1 MAVLRLARILP
12 FALVGLL
19 VGLAGCKLTPPT
31 DDAFEFPAVF
41 EDDFSSLKGRAWD
54 AAIRQGGKEPLARD
68 GVLKLRAED
77 AGFGVAR
84 SLVKLRKTGYYHSF
98 EARMRSSSTVD
109 ESRAEL
115 SLAYREGTKNPAPV
129 SAIWR
134 VSYAE
139 GDARWTIQP
148 VVLDEDLAAI
158 ESGPTST
165 VTAGEFAD
173 YRVELDLL
181 RGTITWRVDGS
192 LFWQTTREDMS
203 LDNQAGPAI
212 THFIGGTN
220 EVDSARAER
229 VNHAAEL
236 RFDQVRSSDRS
247 PSRVEVLF
255 SLRDVEGAPI
265 VIGRTRLGLDLLA
278 EVLENGAP
286 LDEVES
292 PVQLRGA
299 EELDLDLV
307 LVLDY
312 TESMRAAGGGTG
324 IEAMRDAARQLI
336 FDRADDHRIAV
347 VEFHDNQVG
356 DNYSTLVDFTTNKWV
371 AWNAV
376 RDYAPFHG
384 FSSAWDAI
392 DSGLELFPV
401 DPDPSRVTVLAFLS
415 DGFDTASVA
424 TPQTIID
431 KAIARDVRIFNV
443 GVENVRGVDEL
454 ELERISAETGGR
466 YYQAEQIDQLVA
478 RFDDI
483 DAELSSQYK
492 VAYVT
497 PQAGE
502 FELTLWATVNGTRV
516 LEPIQRTI
524 DGAAISGDT
533 REGLLTV
540 GPVEAA
546 SGSASFAFVADH
558 TPRRIS
564 ALRFQFDPSG
574 TPITQ
579 NDITVSVD
587 PIGPLAAWSVTRGA
601 GDWWEASGPEMG
613 FGDFGRYFEVELSN
627 IGGGGFDLPFTWDN
641 SLYSN
646 GVLFFGGDPGDLVG
660 GNWQS
665 LVSIP

>member
-1 MAVLRLARILP
+1 VLRLARILP

-19 VGLAGCKLTPPT
+19 VGQAGCKLTPPT
-31 DDAFEFPAVF
+31 DDDFDFPAVF
-41 EDDFSSLKGRAWD
+41 QDDFSSLKGRAWK
-54 AAIRQGGKEPLARD
+54 AATRQGGKEPVARD

-77 AGFGVAR
+77 EGFGVAR
-84 SLVKLRKTGYYHSF
+84 SLVELRKNGYYHAF

-115 SLAYREGTKNPAPV
+115 SLGYHEGAKNPVPV

-148 VVLDEDLAAI
+148 AVLDKDLAAI

-165 VTAGEFAD
+165 VAAGEFAD

-181 RGTITWRVDGS
+181 RGTITWWVDGS
-192 LFWQTTREDMS
+192 LFWQTTREAMS
-203 LDNQAGPAI
+203 LDNKSGPAI
-212 THFIGGTN
+212 THFIGGTT

-229 VNHAAEL
+229 LERAAEL

-255 SLRDVEGAPI
+255 SLRDVDDAPI
-265 VIGRTRLGLDLLA
+265 VIARARLGLDLVA

-292 PVQLRGA
+292 PVHLRGA

-324 IEAMRDAARQLI
+324 IETMRDAARQLI

-347 VEFHDNQVG
+347 VEFHDNQAG

-376 RDYAPFHG
+376 RDYEPFHG

-392 DSGLELFPV
+392 DSGLELFPAA
-401 DPDPSRVTVLAFLS
+401 PDSSRVTVLAFLS

-443 GVENVRGVDEL
+443 GVEDVRGVDEL
-454 ELERISAETGGR
+454 ELERISSETGGR
-466 YYQAEQIDQLVA
+466 YFQAEQIDQLVA

-497 PQAGE
+497 PQTGS
-502 FELTLWATVNGTRV
+502 FESTLWTTVNGTRV
-516 LEPIQRTI
+516 LIPIERTI
-524 DGAAISGDT
+524 DAAAISGDT
-533 REGLLTV
+533 REGLLAV

-546 SGSASFAFVADH
+546 SGNASFAFIGEH

-579 NDITVSVD
+579 DDILVSVD
-587 PIGPLAAWSVTRGA
+587 PTGPLAAWTVVRGA
-601 GDWWEASGPEMG
+601 GDWWEASGPEIG

-627 IGGGGFDLPFTWDN
+627 IGAGGFDLPFIWDN

-646 GVLFFGGDPGDLVG
+646 GVLFFGGDPGDLIG

-665 LVSIP
+665 MVSIP

>member
-1 MAVLRLARILP
+1 VLRLARILP

-212 THFIGGTN
+212 THFIGGTT

>member
-1 MAVLRLARILP
+1 MRLARILP
-12 FALVGLL
+12 FVLVGLL
-19 VGLAGCKLTPPT
+19 AGLTACKLTPPT
-31 DDAFEFPAVF
+31 DDDFEFLAVF
-41 EDDFSSLKGRAWD
+41 EDDFSTLKGRAWD
-54 AAIRQGGKEPLARD
+54 AATRQGGKEPLARD
-68 GVLKLRAED
+68 GLLKLRAED

-84 SLVKLRKTGYYHSF
+84 SLVKLRKNGYYHAF

-115 SLAYREGTKNPAPV
+115 SLAYREGAKNPDPV
-129 SAIWR
+129 SAVWR

-148 VVLDEDLAAI
+148 VVLDEDLTAI

-203 LDNQAGPAI
+203 LDNAAGPSI
-212 THFIGGTN
+212 THFIGGST

-229 VNHAAEL
+229 IDRAAEL
-236 RFDQVRSSDRS
+236 RFDQVRTSDRS
-247 PSRVEVLF
+247 PSRVETLF
-255 SLRDVEGAPI
+255 SLRDVDDTPI
-265 VIGRTRLGLDLLA
+265 VIGRTRLGLDLVA

-286 LDEVES
+286 LDDVES
-292 PVQLRGA
+292 PVHLRGA

-324 IEAMRDAARQLI
+324 IDAMRDAARRLI
-336 FDRADDHRIAV
+336 FDRADDHRVAV
-347 VEFHDNQVG
+347 VEFHDNQAG
-356 DNYSTLVDFTTNKWV
+356 DNYSTLVDFTTNKWA
-371 AWNAV
+371 AWGAV
-376 RDYAPFHG
+376 RDYEPFHG

-392 DSGLELFPV
+392 DSGLDLFPA

-443 GVENVRGVDEL
+443 GVEDVRGVDEL
-454 ELERISAETGGR
+454 ELERISSETGGR
-466 YYQAEQIDQLVA
+466 YFQAEQIDQLVA

-492 VAYVT
+492 VAYIT
-497 PQAGE
+497 PQTGS
-502 FELTLWATVNGTRV
+502 FELTLWTTVNGTRV
-516 LEPIQRTI
+516 LVPIERTI

-533 REGLLTV
+533 REGLLSV
-540 GPVEAA
+540 GPVEVA
-546 SGSASFAFVADH
+546 SGSAGFRFVGEH

-564 ALRFQFDPSG
+564 ALRFQFDPTG

-579 NDITVSVD
+579 DDIVVSVD
-587 PIGPLAAWSVTRGA
+587 PTGPLFGWSVSRGA
-601 GDWWEASGPEMG
+601 GDWWEASGPEVG

-627 IGGGGFDLPFTWDN
+627 IGAGGFDLPFTWDN
-641 SLYSN
+641 SLYAN

-660 GNWQS
+660 GDWQS